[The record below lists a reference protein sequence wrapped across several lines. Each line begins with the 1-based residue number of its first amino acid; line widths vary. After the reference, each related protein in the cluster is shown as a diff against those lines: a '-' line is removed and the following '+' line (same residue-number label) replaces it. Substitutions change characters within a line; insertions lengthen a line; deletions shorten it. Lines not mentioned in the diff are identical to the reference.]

1 MTQYEQILD
10 KISPV
15 FFKTLQYYDYFYNHY
30 VSVSSYLE
38 HINIPDIHTNIF
50 IPPENINYF
59 YYSFKHIGSHH
70 IAEKTEGGENII
82 LSTKDKVEN
91 IVLYGVISLDQF
103 IVNTVINN
111 FSYENKHIYVNSVES
126 YKDLFI
132 ALVGKEMYDAIRE
145 NIK

>member
-1 MTQYEQILD
+1 MTHYDQILN
-10 KISPV
+10 KIAPTFYKV
-15 FFKTLQYYDYFYNHY
+15 LQYYDYFNKSYY
-30 VSVSSYLE
+30 PIISYLE
-38 HINIPDIHTNIF
+38 HAKVPDVYAFMSLPT
-50 IPPENINYF
+50 ENVNYY

-70 IAEKTEGGENII
+70 IAEKTESGENII
-82 LSTKDKVEN
+82 LSIKDKVNET
-91 IVLYGVISLDQF
+91 IELGAFSLDQF

-132 ALVGKEMYDAIRE
+132 ALVGKDLYDAIRQ